1 MDANDAKL
9 ARQLARLILDA
20 GEAGLPEIKSALER
34 ITEHRSDQSR
44 RNWLKTFRKELSRQ
58 LRQRTLLVESA
69 EPLSDTVCEGL
80 RQRFQEGREERLYLT
95 RQVNEALIAGIK
107 VRLGD
112 TVYDA
117 SAARLLQSLS
127 QSL

>member
-9 ARQLARLILDA
+9 VRQLARLILEA
-20 GEAGLPEIKSALER
+20 GESGLPEIRPAVER
-34 ITEHRSDQSR
+34 LLEHRSDQGR
-44 RNWLKTFRKELSRQ
+44 RDWLKTFRKELSQQ
-58 LRQRTLLVESA
+58 LHQRTLLVESA
-69 EPLSDTVCEGL
+69 EPLPDAVCEGL
-80 RQRFQEGREERLYLT
+80 RQKFQEGRAERLYLT
-95 RQVNEALIAGIK
+95 RQVNESLIAGIK